1 MKILKYSHRSGMK
14 TLGKAGYLRIERI
27 LQSVTYMVHRNCAR
41 ELRMELLEKLTVDGW
56 SDYVQINLQSRIKI
70 TAMRG
75 RIGLCLQTGNMG
87 RFYAD
92 LLKLQALFLDDI
104 IIGAFYLLPT
114 RTCANIM
121 SDNIANYER
130 LTSELS
136 NVFNKVITVPIVVI
150 GFENE
155 DDL

>member
-14 TLGKAGYLRIERI
+14 TLGKNAILRIEEVLKCVKFR
-27 LQSVTYMVHRNCAR
+27 VNRNCAR
-41 ELRMELLEKLTVDGW
+41 ELRKELLDALAVDGW
-56 SDYVQINLQSRIKI
+56 SNEVQINVQSRITI
-70 TAMRG
+70 TAMRR
-75 RIGLCLQTGNMG
+75 RIGLCLQTGNMA

-114 RTCANIM
+114 LSCARIM

-136 NVFNKVITVPIVVI
+136 NVFNKVITVPIVII

-155 DDL
+155 EDL